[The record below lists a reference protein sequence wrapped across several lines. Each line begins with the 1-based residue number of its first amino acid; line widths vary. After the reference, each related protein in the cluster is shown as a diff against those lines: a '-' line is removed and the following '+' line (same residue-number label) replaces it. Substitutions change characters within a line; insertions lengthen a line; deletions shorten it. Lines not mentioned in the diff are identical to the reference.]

1 MDASTQYTIR
11 IRLADGTSI
20 TRTVAAK
27 VSDGYY
33 QTIDLTSSVTATEG
47 AGGNLFMFGSLSS
60 ESVDLLVQSIEPM
73 DNYCAK
79 LTLVDYSPAVYDVD
93 DEPIPAFNSKITL
106 PPKIE
111 QSVITVKP
119 TITALKSDESVLVVL
134 APGKYQYRIR
144 VTFSNAKN
152 APKSC
157 KYIEGQII
165 LASSTGDDWE
175 STKTVEVGK
184 VSDIFFDDVQE
195 SAIYKMRLRYV
206 SMEGRVGPW
215 ATSSNHTVVGKTS
228 KPQAVTGLTAVESG
242 NEVRLDWANN
252 TEPDLDGYEVRT
264 SNANWGLA
272 SPAPLFKGKA
282 SEYKFVNK
290 IPGTYTYY
298 VKAFDTLRNY
308 SVLATSV
315 NITLNSPSNVS
326 AVTQTIVKTTKT
338 VVELAL
344 DWNDVAPTTFDVAGY
359 EIRTSNT
366 NWGTTTGY
374 LYKGRASAA
383 RLTNVSAT
391 AATTFYIRTYDVYN
405 NYSTSSFSFI
415 HDVTAPVTMAT
426 ASVTVTRLKAVL
438 QLQIVSAPTLPND
451 FDEYEFQIGKVGSP
465 GIPDGTTDNFWNNAN
480 VQIVESTTKN
490 AQIDLNKFPTP
501 RFTLAG
507 TKYRVAV
514 RMRDKS
520 GNYSPASALGSI
532 LVTKIT

>member
-1 MDASTQYTIR
+1 
-11 IRLADGTSI
+11 
-20 TRTVAAK
+20 
-27 VSDGYY
+27 
-33 QTIDLTSSVTATEG
+33 
-47 AGGNLFMFGSLSS
+47 
-60 ESVDLLVQSIEPM
+60 
-73 DNYCAK
+73 
-79 LTLVDYSPAVYDVD
+79 
-93 DEPIPAFNSKITL
+93 
-106 PPKIE
+106 
-111 QSVITVKP
+111 
-119 TITALKSDESVLVVL
+119 
-134 APGKYQYRIR
+134 
-144 VTFSNAKN
+144 
-152 APKSC
+152 
-157 KYIEGQII
+157 
-165 LASSTGDDWE
+165 
-175 STKTVEVGK
+175 
-184 VSDIFFDDVQE
+184 
-195 SAIYKMRLRYV
+195 
-206 SMEGRVGPW
+206 
-215 ATSSNHTVVGKTS
+215 
-228 KPQAVTGLTAVESG
+228 VESG

-264 SNANWGLA
+264 SNANWGLV

-290 IPGTYTYY
+290 VPGTYTYF
-298 VKAFDTLRNY
+298 VKAFDVLKNY
-308 SVLATSV
+308 SLNATSV

-366 NWGTTTGY
+366 NWGTATGY

-391 AATTFYIRTYDVYN
+391 AATTFYIRTYDTYN

-426 ASVTVTRLKAVL
+426 ATVTVNRKKSILEFT
-438 QLQIVSAPTLPND
+438 IVSAPTLPND
-451 FDEYEFQIGKVGSP
+451 FDEYEFQIGKVGTP
-465 GIPDGTTDNFWNNAN
+465 GIPDGTTDNFWND
-480 VQIVESTTKN
+480 VDCQIVESTTRN

-532 LVTKIT
+532 VVTKIT